1 MADQRV
7 AYEGNSHLAVK
18 PRDMTPVPSNS
29 DFDWDQFDSDWY
41 HEHNYRSLRDDDHQI
56 MVRIRD
62 FFASAGVS
70 HGSGVDVGAGSN
82 LYPAL
87 AMMPFCDQVELR
99 EYSATNVD
107 WLRRNV
113 RDYGRSWDPFWE
125 VYRDNPAYAAVED
138 PRVRLRTVAEV
149 RQGSVFDLPQHRWD
163 MGTMFFVACSLSADM
178 AEFQRAIDC
187 FLGALRPGAPFAV
200 AFMEKS
206 KGYPVDGVW
215 YPAVEIDVSTVEKAL
230 KSGAYDGVQTD
241 RITTNNPL
249 RDGYDGAMIISVGRA
264 CG

>member
-7 AYEGNSHLAVK
+7 AYKVK
-18 PRDMTPVPSNS
+18 SDPGVRLRDVTPVPCNS
-29 DFDWDQFDSDWY
+29 DFDWDRFDSDWY
-41 HEHNYRSLRDDDHQI
+41 YEHNYRSLRDDDHQI

-62 FFASAGVS
+62 FFASSGVT

-87 AMMPFCDQVELR
+87 AMMPFCDHIELR
-99 EYSATNVD
+99 EYSATNVE
-107 WLRRNV
+107 WLHRHV
-113 RDYGRSWDPFWE
+113 GYYGPSWDPFWN
-125 VYRDNPAYAAVED
+125 VYRDNPAYAAVTD
-138 PRVRLRTVAEV
+138 PRDRLATVASI
-149 RQGSVFDLPQHRWD
+149 RQASVFDLPARSWD
-163 MGTMFFVACSLSADM
+163 MGTMFFVACSLSNDM
-178 AEFQRAIDC
+178 GEFQRAIDS

-215 YPAVEIDVSTVEKAL
+215 YPAVAIDQSTVDRAL
-230 KSGAYDGVQTD
+230 ALGAYDIRTD

-264 CG
+264 RG